1 MELFDKMKESIT
13 IAGQG
18 VSQKAKSATESVRLS
33 NMIKSND
40 RMIDKLTYQVGV
52 QCVNNHI
59 NELNT
64 EYNALFSEIL
74 RLRAENQQLQVELQ
88 QATAVN
94 SCPHCGFNNN
104 ANAKFCVSCGAPLF
118 TIPAPAPA
126 EGGRCCPKCQTKN
139 ADDARFCVECG
150 TLLSQ
155 AAPTPVPSPNS
166 FQNLQGASTS
176 VTPSYTNTPVVKER
190 CCPRCGFANTDDSM
204 FCVECGTQLP
214 PTESVMNSSPV
225 TEPVM
230 NSNPDFETIV
240 SPEPVLPPTENSSP
254 DADSVPVSNSFSET
268 ISASASE
275 QLPEP
280 DSAPVSEPSS
290 ESGSALVSDSSSETV
305 HEPIPESFSET
316 DQTSASETTV
326 ARVSLEKPETA
337 PSGNICK
344 NCGTVLDDDSLFCT
358 ECGTKR
364 EL

>member
-118 TIPAPAPA
+118 TIPAPAP
-126 EGGRCCPKCQTKN
+126 P
-139 ADDARFCVECG
+139 
-150 TLLSQ
+150 
-155 AAPTPVPSPNS
+155 
-166 FQNLQGASTS
+166 
-176 VTPSYTNTPVVKER
+176 
-190 CCPRCGFANTDDSM
+190 
-204 FCVECGTQLP
+204 
-214 PTESVMNSSPV
+214 
-225 TEPVM
+225 
-230 NSNPDFETIV
+230 
-240 SPEPVLPPTENSSP
+240 
-254 DADSVPVSNSFSET
+254 
-268 ISASASE
+268 
-275 QLPEP
+275 
-280 DSAPVSEPSS
+280 
-290 ESGSALVSDSSSETV
+290 
-305 HEPIPESFSET
+305 
-316 DQTSASETTV
+316 
-326 ARVSLEKPETA
+326 
-337 PSGNICK
+337 
-344 NCGTVLDDDSLFCT
+344 
-358 ECGTKR
+358 
-364 EL
+364 